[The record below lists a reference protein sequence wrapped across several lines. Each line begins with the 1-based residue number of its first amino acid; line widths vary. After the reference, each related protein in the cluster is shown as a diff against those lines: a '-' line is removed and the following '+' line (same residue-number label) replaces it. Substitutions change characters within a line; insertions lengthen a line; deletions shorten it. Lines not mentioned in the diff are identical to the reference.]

1 MGISLIKSKNFKR
14 ILITVLL
21 LSLVAV
27 SLVACGNSGADGDY
41 DYEKENGSAVIG
53 GTVPD
58 DLKDL
63 KLIYQAKIN
72 VETDDYNKY
81 ISDLE
86 AKIAELGGYIS
97 SSNETTSESL
107 KRAVLTIRVPSDN
120 YEAMKKATSLN
131 GTVVNSSHEVVD
143 VTESYMD
150 IEGRLATLKAER
162 DALNAMLE
170 KSENIST
177 MLEIRKEINE
187 LNVVIEAYQRQ
198 LNSYDSRIAYSS
210 ISLTVEQQIEND
222 TTDAGWIM
230 VAIILFIAPETV
242 LGIGICVFFIVFM
255 VKKNKNKKLEKE

>member
-21 LSLVAV
+21 LSLVTI
-27 SLVACGNSGADGDY
+27 SLVACGSSSSGDVNY
-41 DYEKENGSAVIG
+41 DAENGSMVGG
-53 GTVPD
+53 GTVPE

-81 ISDLE
+81 IGDLE
-86 AKIAELGGYIS
+86 AKIVELGGYIS
-97 SSNETTSESL
+97 SANETTSESL

-120 YEAMKKATSLN
+120 YEAMKKATALN

-143 VTESYMD
+143 VTESYTD

-162 DALNAMLE
+162 EALNTMLE
-170 KSENIST
+170 KADSIST

-187 LNVVIEAYQRQ
+187 LNIEIESYQRQ
-198 LNSYDSRIAYSS
+198 LNNYDGRIAYST
-210 ISLTVEQQIEND
+210 ISLTVEQEIEDD
-222 TTDAGWIM
+222 TAGFGWIIFT
-230 VAIILFIAPETV
+230 IILFIAPETV
-242 LGIGICVFFIVFM
+242 LATVILVFFVVII
-255 VKKNKNKKLEKE
+255 VKKNRIKKLKRE